1 MSNQTLTI
9 LLVGSGAREHA
20 IAKTITKSKRPFE
33 LVAFGSSLNPGIA
46 ALADT
51 YVSGNINDP
60 DSVAKFAKANNATL
74 AVVGPEAPLEAGVAD
89 KLWSLGIPVVGPTM
103 QLAMLETSK
112 QFTRNLMADYDVPG
126 CPRFKY
132 FSDLVGVADFLRILK
147 DNYVVKA
154 DGLMGG
160 KGVKVAGDHLHSHTE
175 ALEYCQ
181 ELCDAG
187 STFVIEEKCLGE
199 EFSLFSFC
207 DGTSLKHMPPVQDH
221 KRAYVNDKGPNTGGM
236 GSYSDADH
244 SLPFIHQ
251 TDIKEAQEINRLV
264 VEALKK
270 KTGQG
275 YKGVLY
281 GGYMAT
287 AEGVKVIEFNARF
300 GDPEVMN
307 LLTLLETDIIDIFEA
322 ICNETLDQLAVSFSK
337 QASVCKYVVPNGYPD
352 SPEKGFEVNIT
363 EVEKPDQL
371 FLGAVDKKENRLIAT
386 GSRTAAVVGV
396 ADTIEK
402 AEQEA
407 ERLVNQIKGKLFH
420 RPDIGTNELI
430 AKRIKH
436 MKVLRG

>member
-1 MSNQTLTI
+1 MDNQNFTI

-20 IAKTITKSKRPFE
+20 MAKSISKSKRPFK
-33 LVAFGSSLNPGIA
+33 LIVFGSSMNPGIA

-51 YVSGNINDP
+51 YISGNINDP
-60 DSVAKFAKANNATL
+60 EAVADYAKSNHANL

-89 KLWSLGIPVVGPTM
+89 KLWSLGIPVVGPKM

-126 CPRFKY
+126 CPKFKY
-132 FSDLVGVADFLRILK
+132 FSDLDGAGDFLGTLM

-160 KGVKVAGDHLHSHTE
+160 KGVKVAGDHLHSHNE

-187 STFVIEEKCLGE
+187 STYVIEEKCIGE

-207 DGTSLKHMPPVQDH
+207 DGTTLKHMPPIQDH
-221 KRAYVNDKGPNTGGM
+221 KRAYVDDKGPNTGGM
-236 GSYSDADH
+236 GSYSDANH
-244 SLPFIHQ
+244 RLPFITQ
-251 TDIKEAQEINRLV
+251 TDIEEAQEINRLV
-264 VEALKK
+264 VEALRK
-270 KTGQG
+270 KTGEG
-275 YKGVLY
+275 YKGILY

-287 AEGVKVIEFNARF
+287 AKGVKVIEFNARF

-307 LLTLLETDIIDIFEA
+307 LLTLLDTDIIDIFEA
-322 ICNETLDQLAVSFSK
+322 ICSETLDQLDVSFK
-337 QASVCKYVVPNGYPD
+337 KLASVCKYVVPTGYPD
-352 SPEKGFEVNIT
+352 NPEKGFEVDLSQF
-363 EVEKPDQL
+363 EKPHQL
-371 FLGAVDKKENRLIAT
+371 FLGAVDQKENKLVAT

-396 ADTIEK
+396 APTIEE

-407 ERLVNQIKGKLFH
+407 ERLVNQIKGDLFH
-420 RPDIGTNELI
+420 RPDIGTIELI
-430 AKRIKH
+430 EKRVTH
-436 MKVLRG
+436 MKALRG